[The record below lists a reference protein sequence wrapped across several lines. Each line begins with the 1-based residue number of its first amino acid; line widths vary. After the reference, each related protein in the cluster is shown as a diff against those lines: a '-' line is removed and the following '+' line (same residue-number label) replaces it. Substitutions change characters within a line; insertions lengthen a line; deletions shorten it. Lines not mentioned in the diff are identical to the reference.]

1 MHCARVND
9 LNLAYYICGHGA
21 PLLMIQGLGGRAAD
35 WGSMPARLAQRFE
48 VITFDNRGTGK
59 SDKPDTEYRLE
70 VMADEAVAVLQAAG
84 HARAHVVGLSMGG
97 MIAQLV
103 ALRHPRRVR
112 KLVLL
117 STTPGASHTIPP
129 APAAMAALIPDMTQP
144 PEQIVLSA
152 TRAIAAPGFADA
164 HPEVLNDIVQTALQ
178 APTPRFVFMR
188 QIGAIMAS
196 DRYADLPTIDA
207 PTLVIHGDAD
217 PLVPYAN
224 AETLVERIPGAQL
237 VRLRG
242 CGHLAMWEQ
251 PAELTRVLLEF
262 LD

>member
-1 MHCARVND
+1 MHFARVND
-9 LNLAYYICGHGA
+9 VNLAYYVCGHGE
-21 PLLMIQGLGGRAAD
+21 PVLMIQGLGGRAAD
-35 WGSMPARLAQRFE
+35 WGSIPAGLAGRFA

-70 VMADEAVAVLQAAG
+70 GMADEAVAVLQAAG
-84 HARAHVVGLSMGG
+84 HERAHVVGLSMGG

-103 ALRHPRRVR
+103 ALRHPQRVR
-112 KLVLL
+112 KLVLI
-117 STTPGASHTIPP
+117 STTAGASHTVPP
-129 APAAMAALIPDMTQP
+129 TPATMAALVPDMTQP
-144 PEQIVLSA
+144 PEQIVRSA

-164 HPEVLNDIVQTALQ
+164 HPDVLTEIVQTALR
-178 APTPRFVFMR
+178 APTPQFVFMR
-188 QIGAIMAS
+188 QMSAVMAS

-224 AETLVERIPGAQL
+224 AATLVERIRGAQL
-237 VRLRG
+237 ATLRG

-251 PAELTRVLLEF
+251 PAELTRALLDF